1 MRLFLSRKNR
11 ISMQFKTIVRL
22 FKGKNKKINDSRSVQ
37 IKKELRKEKLTGKNK
52 SYNLHLSS
60 LHKVLCNKLLQDK
73 KSRRKISSFQ
83 KKSKKNQCLIQK
95 FLEIFLCSQTEYQ
108 NRDNKNRL
116 LQLLQQFQ
124 IEIFK
129 VQEMKLAKSTQKII
143 KMVYSYLLSLRISN

>member
-60 LHKVLCNKLLQDK
+60 LHKVLCNKLL
-73 KSRRKISSFQ
+73 
-83 KKSKKNQCLIQK
+83 
-95 FLEIFLCSQTEYQ
+95 
-108 NRDNKNRL
+108 
-116 LQLLQQFQ
+116 
-124 IEIFK
+124 
-129 VQEMKLAKSTQKII
+129 
-143 KMVYSYLLSLRISN
+143 